1 MQRVTFIFLH
11 ALSSIQFW
19 LSRRLTNVGKF
30 TLAGLVIAAAVGIDT
45 DLTLSH
51 QIFTLLVA
59 LFLFSFISNLRF
71 GINFEAERLL
81 PPFVTA
87 GETFQYQINI
97 SNLSNDTKEGL
108 LLIEMLAD
116 PRPTYDEFILT
127 SQNNNSSRGYFV
139 NSYYRWKSL
148 IAENQNGTIQEYS
161 LPRLLNKHVTEL
173 SIEANAEHRGHI
185 EFTDTAIAR
194 LDPLGLI
201 KTFVKVS
208 TRQSLLVL
216 PKRYTIPELQL
227 PGKRI
232 YQHGGVTLAASK
244 GDTEEFIGLR
254 DYREGDPLQHIH
266 WKSFARIGKPVV
278 KEYQDEFFERYALV
292 VDTFTKAGINKI
304 FEEAISLAASFAC
317 TIETQENLLD
327 LMFVGVEAYTFTA
340 GVGQLHTD
348 SLLEILSCVRA
359 CEDKSFHELRKS
371 VLERRNCLS
380 GCILI
385 FTSWDGARQQM
396 VDELTALELP
406 LEIFIIKEDE
416 DATKDEDTGHHT
428 LIVNKM
434 TEGLANL

>member
-1 MQRVTFIFLH
+1 MQRIAFIFLQ

-30 TLAGLVIAAAVGIDT
+30 ALAVLVISAAVGIDT
-45 DLTLSH
+45 ELTLAH

-59 LFLFSFISNLRF
+59 LFIFSFIFNISFNL
-71 GINFEAERLL
+71 NFEVNRVL

-87 GETFQYQINI
+87 GETFQYQIYI
-97 SNLSNDTKEGL
+97 TNLSNNTKEGL
-108 LLIEMLAD
+108 LLIETLAD
-116 PRPTYDEFILT
+116 PRPTYNEYLLPTRTIDK
-127 SQNNNSSRGYFV
+127 SKGSNV
-139 NSYYRWKSL
+139 NAYRRWESL
-148 IAENQNGTIQEYS
+148 ISERMNGDIKEQQ
-161 LPRLLNKHVTEL
+161 LPKLLNKHVIEI
-173 SIEANAEHRGHI
+173 SIEASAKHRGHI
-185 EFTDTAIAR
+185 EFTDTIIAR
-194 LDPLGLI
+194 LDPFGLFKSFA
-201 KTFVKVS
+201 KTS
-208 TRQSLLVL
+208 TRQTLLVL
-216 PKRYTIPELQL
+216 PKRYSLPALQL

-292 VDTFTKAGINKI
+292 VDTFTKGGANNI
-304 FEEAISLAASFAC
+304 FEEAVSLAASFAC

-359 CEDKSFHELRKS
+359 CEDKPFQELTKS
-371 VLERRNCLS
+371 VMERRDCLS

-385 FTSWDGARQQM
+385 FTTWDEARQQM

-406 LEIFIIKEDE
+406 LEIFIIKENE
-416 DATKDEDTGHHT
+416 DATKDVGTDHHT

-434 TEGLANL
+434 SEGLANL